1 MEVVNMQHTNPPT
14 VTEFWVLKNLTG
26 LWWPANAIAILHFF
40 FDTFHCI
47 FLYFFFLICFLLN
60 TFIFF
65 FLFPFF

>member
-1 MEVVNMQHTNPPT
+1 MKVVNMQHTNPPT

-40 FDTFHCI
+40 GEILTLSI
-47 FLYFFFLICFLLN
+47 VFLICFLLN

-65 FLFPFF
+65 FYFPSYLY